1 MKTIIL
7 SFLLATT
14 LHASAHTFKTV
25 GDDDEPVVTTR
36 KSPYKKMV
44 HFNPLALTIGGMEIG
59 YETAT
64 THKESF
70 MVMAGYYLSQEA
82 GFLDLKDDYSNM
94 SGMRIEMQYRFYR
107 KNNNYIK
114 NVYLAPF
121 LNFKTQ
127 TADLNKTTY
136 VGGMNPTTL
145 VTTTTKS
152 ATTVALGYMLGTR
165 KSIFENIY
173 LDAGIGGGIFF
184 PVSGSDHKDLNIG
197 LFSPFQKGVQFKA
210 NFGLLIAL

>member
-1 MKTIIL
+1 MKTIK
-7 SFLLATT
+7 LLLFVLLIAN
-14 LHASAHTFKTV
+14 SSQAHTFKTL
-25 GDDDEPVVTTR
+25 DDEPELTTK

-44 HFNPLALTIGGMEIG
+44 HFNPLALTIGGFEIG

-70 MVMAGYYLSQEA
+70 IFSLGYYLSEEA

-94 SGMRIEMQYRFYR
+94 NGLRIEMQYRFYR
-107 KNNNYIK
+107 KYNNYIR
-114 NVYLAPF
+114 NVYLSPF

-127 TADLNKTTY
+127 KADFNQTTY
-136 VGGMNPTTL
+136 ISSPYQQV
-145 VTTTTKS
+145 VTTTTRS
-152 ATTVALGYMLGTR
+152 ATTVGVGYMLGTR

-173 LDAGIGGGIFF
+173 LDAGIGGGVFI
-184 PVSGSDHKDLNIG
+184 PVSGEHHKELNIG

-210 NFGLLIAL
+210 NFGILIAL

>member
-1 MKTIIL
+1 MKTIIFSL
-7 SFLLATT
+7 LLATT
-14 LHASAHTFKTV
+14 LNASAHTFKSF
-25 GDDDEPVVTTR
+25 DDDEPVMTTK
-36 KSPYKKMV
+36 KSPYKKMI

-70 MVMAGYYLSQEA
+70 LIMAGYYLSQEA

-94 SGMRIEMQYRFYR
+94 SGLRVEMQYRFYR

-136 VGGMNPTTL
+136 TGGSSI
-145 VTTTTKS
+145 VTSTTKS
-152 ATTVALGYMLGTR
+152 ATTVAFGYMLGTR

-173 LDAGIGGGIFF
+173 LDAGIGGGIFL

>member
-1 MKTIIL
+1 M
-7 SFLLATT
+7 TT
-14 LHASAHTFKTV
+14 K
-25 GDDDEPVVTTR
+25 
-36 KSPYKKMV
+36 KSPYKKMI

-70 MVMAGYYLSQEA
+70 LIMAGYYLSQEA
-82 GFLDLKDDYSNM
+82 GFLDLKDDFSNM
-94 SGMRIEMQYRFYR
+94 SGLRVEMQYRFYR

-136 VGGMNPTTL
+136 TGGSSI
-145 VTTTTKS
+145 VTSTTKS

-173 LDAGIGGGIFF
+173 
-184 PVSGSDHKDLNIG
+184 
-197 LFSPFQKGVQFKA
+197 SPFQKGVQFKA